1 MQLFFLVAGRRETV
15 FRRELAAES
24 SSLGIF
30 SRDPTTNAAYVT
42 LEELGGTVVASWQP
56 VSMHRCWKD
65 LRARASLAISSR
77 QDVCELYYKFIYT
90 CHDYTHVFPRA
101 ENANWKDRECC
112 PIGTLNLFA
121 FEIWIDVLHLLTQII
136 LIYST
141 LERKIVRNK
150 ESNIRRLD
158 SVLLPSTE
166 GSDLTVEESYL
177 PLPSNFYFSK
187 LLRPVLKLFRTNRD
201 SNPLTTTISET

>member
-1 MQLFFLVAGRRETV
+1 MAVNDGLKFHFNDSRCTISNFETWRAIYHWNSFENILGTCGNSMQLFFLVAGRRETV

-77 QDVCELYYKFIYT
+77 QDVCELYYEFIYT
-90 CHDYTHVFPRA
+90 CHDCTRVFPRA

-150 ESNIRRLD
+150 ESNIA
-158 SVLLPSTE
+158 LLPSTE
-166 GSDLTVEESYL
+166 GSD
-177 PLPSNFYFSK
+177 
-187 LLRPVLKLFRTNRD
+187 
-201 SNPLTTTISET
+201 

>member
-77 QDVCELYYKFIYT
+77 QDVCELYYEFIYT

-101 ENANWKDRECC
+101 ENANSKDRECC
-112 PIGTLNLFA
+112 PIGTFNLFA

-141 LERKIVRNK
+141 LEWKIVRNK
-150 ESNIRRLD
+150 ESD
-158 SVLLPSTE
+158 TALLPPTE

-177 PLPSNFYFSK
+177 SLPSNSYFSK
-187 LLRPVLKLFRTNRD
+187 LLRPILKLF
-201 SNPLTTTISET
+201 SNALTTTISET